1 MILIKSKMI
10 HHISLNVTNL
20 EKSKQFYKD
29 VLCLEEINRPDFLFP
44 GAWFAIGS
52 LGQQLHLIVH
62 SGETL
67 RSKGLDSRDG
77 HFALRVENFEETLDW
92 LEQKKVVYK
101 AKNKS
106 NSGFQ
111 QIFVLDPDLN
121 IIEMNVQRD

>member
-1 MILIKSKMI
+1 MIKTEMI
-10 HHISLNVTNL
+10 HHISLNVTDL
-20 EKSKQFYKD
+20 EKSKQFYTE
-29 VLCLEEINRPDFLFP
+29 VLCLKEVSRPDFLFR
-44 GAWFAIGS
+44 GAWFAIGE

-77 HFALRVENFEETLDW
+77 HFALRVSSFEETIDW

-101 AKNKS
+101 ANYKS
-106 NSGFQ
+106 NSGFP

-121 IIEMNVQRD
+121 IIEMNAQKT